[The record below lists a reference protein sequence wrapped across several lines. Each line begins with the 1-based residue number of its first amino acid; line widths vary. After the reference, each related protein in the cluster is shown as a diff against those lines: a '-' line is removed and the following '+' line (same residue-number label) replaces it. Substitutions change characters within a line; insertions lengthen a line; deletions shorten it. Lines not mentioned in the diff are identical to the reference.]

1 MKILSRYIV
10 KTIFLSILFV
20 AVAWVIIFS
29 LFDFLADSKNIG
41 VGDYSLLDSIYVL
54 ILNAPL
60 LIYKRL
66 IVIMLIGVI
75 LALGSLASTSQ
86 IIIARSVGMSIFGI
100 ARIVI
105 FFTTFLYLI
114 IASFG
119 ELVAPKLTEYSIEYK
134 ALKTG
139 KTEVKLLSQQV
150 WIKDKNLIVNMEKN
164 YDGKNFAGINIF
176 SIKDNKLQ
184 QLSLADRMH
193 IEKNQATLGNSQN
206 YEILENSLNFTT
218 TSNQKLNL
226 LFDEKLIETLEK
238 DPLDLSIVNIY
249 KQVSFL
255 NDNGLKSGIFQIELY
270 KRMIKPFILITTILF
285 SMLFIFGSMRN
296 STMGKKLFLG
306 IAISLILELYL
317 RISGAL
323 VLKFDYNYALVV
335 LMPIV
340 IFFIITLKLL
350 STKK

>member
-20 AVAWVIIFS
+20 AVGWVIIFS

-41 VGDYSLLDSIYVL
+41 VANYTFIDSLYVVL
-54 ILNAPL
+54 LNAPML
-60 LIYKRL
+60 VYQHSIA
-66 IVIMLIGVI
+66 IMLVGAI
-75 LALGSLASTSQ
+75 LALGNLAGTSQ
-86 IIIARSVGMSIFGI
+86 IIVARSFGTSIFKI
-100 ARIVI
+100 STITI
-105 FFTTFLYLI
+105 FSAMFLYAI
-114 IASFG
+114 VAVIG
-119 ELVAPKLTEYSIEYK
+119 EFVAPNLGEYSQNYK
-134 ALKTG
+134 ALKSGETIS
-139 KTEVKLLSQQV
+139 KSFNQQV
-150 WIKDKNLIVNMEKN
+150 WLKDKNLFVNMEKN
-164 YDGKNFAGINIF
+164 YDGKNFTGINIF
-176 SIKDNKLQ
+176 EVKNNKLQ
-184 QLSLADRMH
+184 NVSYAGRMN
-193 IEKNQATLGNSQN
+193 IENNKAILGEVKT
-206 YEILENSLNFTT
+206 YEILENSLNFTENST
-218 TSNQKLNL
+218 KKLNL
-226 LFDEKLIETLEK
+226 LFDNKLIETLRK
-238 DPLDLSIVNIY
+238 NPDDLSIVDIY

-255 NDNGLKSGIFQIELY
+255 NDNGLKSGVFQIELY

-306 IAISLILELYL
+306 VAISLVLELYL

-335 LMPIV
+335 LTPIV